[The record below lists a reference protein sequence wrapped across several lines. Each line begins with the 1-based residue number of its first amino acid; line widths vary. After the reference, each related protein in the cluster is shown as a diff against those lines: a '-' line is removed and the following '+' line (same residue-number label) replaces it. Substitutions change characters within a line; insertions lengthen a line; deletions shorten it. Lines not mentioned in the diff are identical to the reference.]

1 MEDRKKCRFALAAAT
16 GGKINKKWGI
26 PTKNANLSSSNSSQE
41 ITCNTS
47 NDEDDIK
54 KLNVVMSFAFLG
66 DGGFKKSE
74 VENLDLLSVLI

>member
-1 MEDRKKCRFALAAAT
+1 MAIPKMEERKKCRFALAAAT
-16 GGKINKKWGI
+16 GGKIDKKWRF

-54 KLNVVMSFAFLG
+54 KTKRSFAIRFSWRRG
-66 DGGFKKSE
+66 
-74 VENLDLLSVLI
+74 I